1 MDKNMQTIMQK
12 RIQRTM
18 EALRRSRMEACYA
31 ERAAD
36 VPGLV
41 ESLLREGDTVA
52 AGGSV
57 TLAEAG
63 VLELLRSGRYRF
75 LDRDVPGLSPADV
88 RRIQLE
94 SFGADAYLT
103 SANAVTEAGELYYV
117 DGNGNRA
124 AAVLFGPEQVIV
136 VAGVNKIVP
145 DLPSAVRRVR
155 DTAAPANV
163 QRLSCETYCR
173 ESGRCAGADQPAGL
187 AGLTRGCKADGRI
200 CCDYVVLGPQRKPG
214 RIRVILVGEPLG
226 Y

>member
-1 MDKNMQTIMQK
+1 MDNNMQTIMQK
-12 RIQRTM
+12 RIERTI
-18 EALRRSRMEACYA
+18 EALRRNRMEACYA

-75 LDRDVPGLSPADV
+75 LDRDVPGLTPEDV
-88 RRIQLE
+88 RRIHLN
-94 SFGADAYLT
+94 SFDADAYLT

-124 AAVLFGPEQVIV
+124 AAVLFGPKRVIV
-136 VAGVNKIVP
+136 VAGVNKIVS
-145 DLPSAVRRVR
+145 DLPAAVRRVQ

-163 QRLSCETYCR
+163 QRLSCATYCR
-173 ESGRCAGADQPAGL
+173 ETGRCAGADLPADL
-187 AGLTRGCKADGRI
+187 AGIPRGCKTDGRI
-200 CCDYVVLGPQRKPG
+200 CCDYVVVGPQRQPG